1 MLSKHLPLL
10 QCTYKKML
18 TFLFHPRRREESCLP
33 QQAYHLL
40 LQHHLALLC
49 IRRLHMSWTRNQ
61 SDPWRVSMLGKLC
74 MFMTVQNLWSF
85 CKELFIMSDRVSDIK
100 KHNSTSSQDCHDGH
114 DILDKIFK
122 LQRELFRPRMKLRI
136 LNVAKYILCVSFL
149 LCQYVASVL
158 LLAMRALLLLAANR
172 TASLVMTITV
182 SPSCKSS

>member
-1 MLSKHLPLL
+1 MSLQCFEFDCEEKTTIVYHQWRDVINFPSCLVWISLREWCCPNTFLL

-100 KHNSTSSQDCHDGH
+100 NI
-114 DILDKIFK
+114 ILRAHKIVMMDTIFWTK
-122 LQRELFRPRMKLRI
+122 SLTPE
-136 LNVAKYILCVSFL
+136 
-149 LCQYVASVL
+149 
-158 LLAMRALLLLAANR
+158 R
-172 TASLVMTITV
+172 TV
-182 SPSCKSS
+182 PSEDEAPNPKRG

>member
-1 MLSKHLPLL
+1 
-10 QCTYKKML
+10 
-18 TFLFHPRRREESCLP
+18 
-33 QQAYHLL
+33 
-40 LQHHLALLC
+40 
-49 IRRLHMSWTRNQ
+49 
-61 SDPWRVSMLGKLC
+61 
-74 MFMTVQNLWSF
+74 
-85 CKELFIMSDRVSDIK
+85 MSDRVSDIK

-182 SPSCKSS
+182 SPSCKSSQLGMVRSTVVVVVTVGWRNLFFSHLRDQFSCEQHGDYEIENLKICSRTFCFFLP